1 MGNRGSPQACFFGSV
16 THRCSNK
23 DRQANV
29 TATRADFPLPAQAG
43 EAGSGEHVH
52 RAAHQAIHSCI
63 PSSHPRLHNARDT
76 LPIKNT
82 MTDPTTTPTRPL
94 LIIDDDATF
103 VRVLTRALGSRGFI
117 VFSASGSD
125 EARGLAR
132 RHRPGYCVLD
142 LKLGEDSGLRLLPE
156 LKQLVPDMR
165 VLLLTGYASIATAV
179 EAIKRG
185 AHDYLAKPVDADAV
199 VRALLD
205 GDAGHDDIDDDG
217 TLDTPDAPLAL
228 RRLEWEHIQR
238 VLTECDG
245 NISETARRLGM
256 HRRTLQ
262 RKLSKH
268 PVRERPEVDQ

>member
-1 MGNRGSPQACFFGSV
+1 MN
-16 THRCSNK
+16 
-23 DRQANV
+23 
-29 TATRADFPLPAQAG
+29 DFTPPA
-43 EAGSGEHVH
+43 
-52 RAAHQAIHSCI
+52 AA
-63 PSSHPRLHNARDT
+63 P
-76 LPIKNT
+76 
-82 MTDPTTTPTRPL
+82 RPL

-103 VRVLTRALGSRGFI
+103 VRVLARAMGSRGFEAI
-117 VFSASGSD
+117 IATNID
-125 EARGLAR
+125 EARMLAR
-132 RHRPGYCVLD
+132 RHQPRYCVLD
-142 LKLGEDSGLRLLPE
+142 LKLGEENGLRLIPE
-156 LKQLVPDMR
+156 LQALVPDMR

-205 GDAGHDDIDDDG
+205 GDGPAPDDD
-217 TLDTPDAPLAL
+217 DVPDAPEAPLAL

-268 PVRERPEVDQ
+268 PVRERPESED

>member
-1 MGNRGSPQACFFGSV
+1 MTESPS
-16 THRCSNK
+16 
-23 DRQANV
+23 
-29 TATRADFPLPAQAG
+29 PL
-43 EAGSGEHVH
+43 SG
-52 RAAHQAIHSCI
+52 
-63 PSSHPRLHNARDT
+63 
-76 LPIKNT
+76 
-82 MTDPTTTPTRPL
+82 RPL
-94 LIIDDDATF
+94 LLVDDDTTF
-103 VRVLTRALGSRGFI
+103 VRVLARALGSRGFEVI
-117 VFSASGSD
+117 TATSFD
-125 EARGLAR
+125 EARALAR
-132 RHRPGYCVLD
+132 RHHPRYCVLD
-142 LKLGEDSGLRLLPE
+142 LKLGEDNGLRLIPE
-156 LKQLVPDMR
+156 LHTLVPDIR

-205 GDAGHDDIDDDG
+205 GDNESDDSD
-217 TLDTPDAPLAL
+217 LPDTPEQPLAL

-268 PVRERPEVDQ
+268 PVRERPERDD

>member
-1 MGNRGSPQACFFGSV
+1 MTESIEITSNPPASNASV
-16 THRCSNK
+16 T
-23 DRQANV
+23 
-29 TATRADFPLPAQAG
+29 TATTIA
-43 EAGSGEHVH
+43 
-52 RAAHQAIHSCI
+52 
-63 PSSHPRLHNARDT
+63 
-76 LPIKNT
+76 
-82 MTDPTTTPTRPL
+82 RPL
-94 LIIDDDATF
+94 LLLDDDATF
-103 VRVLTRALGSRGFI
+103 VRVLARALTSRGFE
-117 VFSASGSD
+117 VLTATNFD
-125 EARGLAR
+125 EARALAR
-132 RHRPGYCVLD
+132 RHHPRYCVLD
-142 LKLGEDSGLRLLPE
+142 LKLGEENGLRLIPE
-156 LKQLVPDMR
+156 LHALVPDIR

-205 GDAGHDDIDDDG
+205 GDNADG
-217 TLDTPDAPLAL
+217 EENEPPDAPEAPLAL

-268 PVRERPEVDQ
+268 PVRERPEREN